1 MADDPPDPAAQAG
14 DIGRDCP
21 VSGTAPVGKGG
32 PEWYVVQRQR
42 AEMAG
47 RYFETVMKRRYC
59 IPLIAATLA
68 AVLTSAQPAATQQLV
83 ERIAAVVNDE
93 VISTSDI
100 EARLRLDMLAS
111 GLQPSPQNQQRLM
124 PGVLRTLINERIQL
138 QEAGRFNIEVADNDL
153 AQAIGNIA
161 GQNGLSAAGMRDMLA
176 SNGIPISTLEDRL
189 RSNIAWTR
197 LTQRRFA
204 TSIDIGNEDVE
215 EVIEQYRSNQGLPEY
230 LLAEIFLA
238 VDAPQDEQSVRQLA
252 EQLADQI
259 RQGAAFPSVARQF
272 SQSGGAANGGDVGW
286 VIQGQLDPSLDA
298 VLTQIPPGQISPP
311 VRSPTGYHILYVRDR
326 RRVAE
331 ASPDDVVATLY
342 RLAIGIPAGSTLS
355 QAQPAIDTVEEASR
369 SIRGCDALAA
379 RAEELGAGNIVD
391 AGRGPV
397 GQLPPA
403 IRAEV
408 AGLPDGVPT
417 RAIRLPDGVVMF
429 MLCDREQSN
438 TGLPSRESI
447 VEALSL
453 EKLTLMR
460 RRYLR
465 DLRNAAY
472 IELRV

>member
-1 MADDPPDPAAQAG
+1 
-14 DIGRDCP
+14 
-21 VSGTAPVGKGG
+21 
-32 PEWYVVQRQR
+32 
-42 AEMAG
+42 
-47 RYFETVMKRRYC
+47 MKRRTFV
-59 IPLIAATLA
+59 PFFAATLA
-68 AVLTSAQPAATQQLV
+68 AVLTVFQPAAAQQIV

-93 VISTSDI
+93 VISASDI
-100 EARLRLDMLAS
+100 DARLRLDLLAS

-124 PGVLRTLINERIQL
+124 PCVLRTLINERIQL
-138 QEAGRFNIEVADNDL
+138 QEAGRFNIDVDAQDL

-197 LTQRRFA
+197 LTERRFTPA
-204 TSIDIGNEDVE
+204 IDIGDEEIE
-215 EVIEQYRSNQGLPEY
+215 EVIDQYRANQGLPEY
-230 LLAEIFLA
+230 LLAEIYLS
-238 VDAPQDEQSVRQLA
+238 VDTPQDEQPVRQLA

-259 RQGAAFPSVARQF
+259 RRGASFSSVARQF

-286 VIQGQLDPSLDA
+286 VIQGQLDPALDA
-298 VLTQIPPGQISPP
+298 VLTQIQPGQLSPP
-311 VRSPTGYHILYVRDR
+311 VRSPTGYHILLLRDR

-342 RLAIGIPAGSTLS
+342 RLALGIPPGSTLS
-355 QAQPAIDTVEEASR
+355 QAQPAVDTIEEASR
-369 SIRGCDALAA
+369 TIRGCEALAA
-379 RAEELGAGNIVD
+379 RAEELGVSNLLN

-417 RAIRLPDGVVMF
+417 RAVRLPDGVVTF
-429 MLCDREQSN
+429 MLCDRDQSN
-438 TGLPSRESI
+438 TGLPSREAI
-447 VEALSL
+447 AEGLGR
-453 EKLTLMR
+453 ERLTLMR